1 MNRIER
7 TAERIPSFPVA
18 AVAAAIITWGFVS
31 PLVKYASL
39 SGPAL
44 AFYRLW
50 LGAIVLLLVLR
61 IGRTPLHRDIWGWAL
76 PAGVVFG
83 TNMVLFV
90 VSVKMTTVANATLIG
105 ALQPA
110 IVLLVAGPWFG
121 EVVTRRQIACVA
133 LAIVGVA
140 VVIVGS
146 AGAPEWNPAGDA
158 LAMLSVLAFTAYF
171 LISKQARTTVG
182 TLEYMTVVHLAA
194 ALVATP
200 IALAHPGALVS
211 FDPVDV
217 LIVLFFA
224 LVSGTAGQFVISW
237 AHRYVDVSLSSL
249 MMLGVPVVAA
259 ITAWLLLGESLG
271 AVQIAGGLIT
281 LAAIGAMLRRPAPVI
296 EPLEA
301 APAGVMVGE

>member
-7 TAERIPSFPVA
+7 AAVQIPSVPVA

-39 SGPAL
+39 SGPAM
-44 AFYRLW
+44 AFWRLW
-50 LGAIVLLLVLR
+50 LGAIVLLLILR
-61 IGRTPLHRDIWGWAL
+61 IARTPLHREIWKWAL

-140 VVIVGS
+140 VAIVGS
-146 AGAPEWNPAGDA
+146 AGAPEWNPVGDA
-158 LAMLSVLAFTAYF
+158 LAMLAVLAFTAYF
-171 LISKQARTTVG
+171 LISKQARATVG
-182 TLEYMTVVHLAA
+182 TLEYMTVVHLVA

-200 IALAHPGALVS
+200 LALAHPGALVS

-271 AVQIAGGLIT
+271 AVQIVGGLIT
-281 LAAIGAMLRRPAPVI
+281 LAAIGAMLRRPAPAI
-296 EPLEA
+296 KPLEP

>member
-7 TAERIPSFPVA
+7 AAVQIPSVPVA

-50 LGAIVLLLVLR
+50 LGAIVLLLVIR
-61 IGRTPLHRDIWGWAL
+61 IGRTPLHREIWKWAL

-171 LISKQARTTVG
+171 LISKQARATVG

-271 AVQIAGGLIT
+271 SVQIAGGLIT
-281 LAAIGAMLRRPAPVI
+281 LAAIGAMLRRPATAI